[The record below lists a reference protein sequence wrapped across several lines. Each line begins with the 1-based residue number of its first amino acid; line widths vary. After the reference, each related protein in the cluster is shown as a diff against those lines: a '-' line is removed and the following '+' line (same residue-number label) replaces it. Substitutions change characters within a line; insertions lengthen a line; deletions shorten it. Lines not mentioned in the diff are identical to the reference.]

1 MTWKSWYLYIWVNS
15 VYHVVSRP
23 IRSASTR
30 ERETGDGDGPGVDA
44 DRTNERTNERT
55 NDRRNPRARIA
66 SWDGTDRGELCVP
79 ERTRWRARGTR
90 TSDSDG
96 DAGNEM
102 TRGNGG
108 DKGRPPT
115 AAAAAAAAGDADE
128 RRATV
133 SAASGSRTP
142 GDVFNME
149 QLKAAVD
156 RHHKHFSS
164 EVERAWNASNFSFS
178 FGSAPRSSSPG
189 VTEELA
195 RGGDGEADAARRAG
209 RKKKLSISAIT
220 ELARRASQDSLAKL
234 DDARFMER
242 LRRRP
247 RMSGADDVDKEDDE
261 RGSESRRSTQDLQA
275 LIAKSMPR
283 APSIP
288 KWGEEWDVFKAISA
302 NQSQEE
308 AKQKRQQSER
318 WSGRQIN
325 RRRAQ
330 SETIDRAG
338 MSVETAAPKP
348 PTTPKASPGRR
359 PVSPGPP
366 RMTKSASL
374 DDVRDTAP
382 STSEPPPPR
391 NDSIVVEGSDNV
403 NVFDN
408 FKKEITARLPRPP
421 SLPKMNELQNE
432 LQNAVRRLAGKSD
445 EVMISSPHDASLS
458 SPGVMLKR
466 SESKELTS
474 AEALEAR
481 ETMARA
487 ANGKDMPR
495 SIREPGRSVAIVTTA
510 TLPWMTGTAVNPLL
524 RAAYLA
530 RRGIHDVTLVI
541 PFLAPKEQAIV
552 HPNMIFNTP
561 EEQGE
566 YVKKWVEERC
576 GFKPEMKLSFYPGRY
591 ATDKYSIIPVGDLTS
606 YIPGD
611 RDADIAVLEE
621 PEHLNWYHAGE
632 RWTDKFKHVVGIVH
646 TNYLDYVRLEENGPI
661 KEKALRF
668 VNNVVSS
675 VHCHKVIKLSDAV
688 QEFPKS
694 TTMNVHG
701 VSPIFLDVG
710 SKKAIEA
717 SKKQSENVEMVN
729 GPLASIG
736 RTSPKPKLASKASK
750 PVFSKGAYFLGKVVW
765 GKGYKELLDRVSE
778 HNASDTGRDHP
789 LELDVF
795 GNGDDF
801 DDVKSSSEQR
811 NLPLHFRGRKDHAAK
826 DIHDY
831 KVFVN
836 PSLSDVVA
844 TTTAEALAMGKF
856 VVCAKHP
863 SNEFFSSFPNCLV
876 YDNPREF
883 SECVHK
889 ALTTDPEPLSANDSY
904 RLSWEAATDRFLD
917 AAELTPKETNLSFGD
932 RAKDKFAHAMHTA
945 LTSAEPIRRATGAGA
960 NTLNAPEKLDGTWEP
975 EAWDSSARDSR
986 KK

>member
-1 MTWKSWYLYIWVNS
+1 
-15 VYHVVSRP
+15 
-23 IRSASTR
+23 
-30 ERETGDGDGPGVDA
+30 
-44 DRTNERTNERT
+44 
-55 NDRRNPRARIA
+55 
-66 SWDGTDRGELCVP
+66 
-79 ERTRWRARGTR
+79 
-90 TSDSDG
+90 
-96 DAGNEM
+96 M

-108 DKGRPPT
+108 DKTRTRGTATTTTTRTSTPT
-115 AAAAAAAAGDADE
+115 TNGDADE

-142 GDVFNME
+142 GDVFNMD

-247 RMSGADDVDKEDDE
+247 RWSGADDVDKEDEE
-261 RGSESRRSTQDLQA
+261 RGSEPRRSTQDLQA

-308 AKQKRQQSER
+308 AKQKRQQNER
-318 WSGRQIN
+318 RNGRQMN

-338 MSVETAAPKP
+338 MSVETSAPKP

-359 PVSPGPP
+359 PVSPEPP
-366 RMTKSASL
+366 RMSKSASL
-374 DDVRDTAP
+374 DDVRDAGLL
-382 STSEPPPPR
+382 TSEPTTPR
-391 NDSIVVEGSDNV
+391 NGATTVVESNDNV

-408 FKKEITARLPRPP
+408 LKKEITARLPRPP

-432 LQNAVRRLAGKSD
+432 LQNAVRRFAGKPD

-466 SESKELTS
+466 SESKELAA

-481 ETMARA
+481 ETTARA

-717 SKKQSENVEMVN
+717 SKKESENVEMVN

-736 RTSPKPKLASKASK
+736 RTAPKPKLASKASK

-778 HNASDTGRDHP
+778 HNSSDAGRDHP

-863 SNEFFSSFPNCLV
+863 SNEFFSSFPNCLI

-889 ALTTDPEPLSANDSY
+889 ALTTDPEPLSAHDSY

-945 LTSAEPIRRATGAGA
+945 LTSAEPVRRATGAGA
-960 NTLNAPEKLDGTWEP
+960 NTLNAPEKLDASWEP